1 MNELLQV
8 NARDNKRYINKLIS
22 SWMTRSTNFSFDKKV
37 ENVYNYIDFIS
48 SGMKSCVCLG
58 MLLLTSL

>member
-37 ENVYNYIDFIS
+37 ENVHNYIDFIS